1 MGAMLMWLERKP
13 LYMEP
18 NVPVPRVSR
27 NTASALL
34 QPTNVTITRQM
45 AGM

>member
-1 MGAMLMWLERKP
+1 MWLERKP

-18 NVPVPRVSR
+18 KVPVPRVSR
-27 NTASALL
+27 NTANALS
-34 QPTNVTITRQM
+34 QPTNVTSTRQT